1 MPRAPNTSPQ
11 AIKLFSA
18 MVSGANQ
25 WRHGYDLMQAS
36 GLKSGTLYPL
46 LIRLTESDLLE
57 SQWSETE
64 GGRPRAREVYRLTK
78 KGISFASSLLA
89 EGCVRDLSKPVTSP

>member
-18 MVSGANQ
+18 MMSGANQ

-57 SQWSETE
+57 SQWSQTE

-78 KGISFASSLLA
+78 KGISFASNLLA
-89 EGCVRDLSKPVTSP
+89 EECVRDLSKPVTSP